1 LQIIKGWWFMVFDV
15 TFHNISVISWRFYWW
30 GKPEYPEKTTDLP
43 QVTKPPSFNNLQ
55 KETIQ
60 ILNILIQNNPIFH
73 VIVAESELY
82 FSHFIKT
89 TNGDLIL

>member
-1 LQIIKGWWFMVFDV
+1 MESDV
-15 TFHNISVISWRFYWW
+15 KHH
-30 GKPEYPEKTTDLP
+30 
-43 QVTKPPSFNNLQ
+43 KPPSFNNLQ

-82 FSHFIKT
+82 FSHFITT